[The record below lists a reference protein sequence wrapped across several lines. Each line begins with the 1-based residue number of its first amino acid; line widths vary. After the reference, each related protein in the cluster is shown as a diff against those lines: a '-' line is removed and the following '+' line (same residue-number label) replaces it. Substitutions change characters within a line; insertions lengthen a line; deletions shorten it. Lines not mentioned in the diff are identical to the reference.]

1 MCVGKRKEDAKNET
15 CIPAINI
22 YGTVTCSVSL
32 LLGEKKGVNRFTVC
46 FYVFISRHPSF
57 KTSQNRPM

>member
-22 YGTVTCSVSL
+22 YGTVTCSVSM
-32 LLGEKKGVNRFTVC
+32 LLGEKK
-46 FYVFISRHPSF
+46 
-57 KTSQNRPM
+57 KE